1 MITLS
6 TLSVILG
13 ILLLGSSA
21 FVFAKPE
28 TCKRF
33 LLAFPRSLPWGY
45 LFLVVSS
52 VWFLCHFQNED
63 ITDFAQ
69 MKRPMFVLFIVL
81 AIGVGLY
88 VRDFLAVRT
97 YSIFLFLV
105 AKLIYDTARYA
116 DSSWAVL
123 FPSVATILVFFGI
136 WFTATPWKMRD
147 LLNWISAST
156 LRLKALAG
164 ARAVLGLAFLI
175 LGILKIH

>member
-21 FVFAKPE
+21 FVFARPE
-28 TCKRF
+28 ACSR
-33 LLAFPRSLPWGY
+33 LLLSFPRSLPWGY

-52 VWFLCHFQNED
+52 VWFLWHFHNED
-63 ITDFAQ
+63 IADFAQ
-69 MKRPMFVLFIVL
+69 MKRPMFFLFILL
-81 AIGVGLY
+81 AVGVGLY
-88 VRDFLAVRT
+88 VKDFLAVRS

-105 AKLIYDTARYA
+105 AKLIYDTARNA

-136 WFTATPWKMRD
+136 WFTAVPWKMRD
-147 LLNWISAST
+147 LLNWLTAST
-156 LRLKALAG
+156 TRLKAFAAG
-164 ARAVLGLAFLI
+164 RALLGLTFLI